1 MRARIRALERK
12 LAKQIAQ
19 IKVEPIV
26 EEIVDQWPDRDDP
39 ENEDVSAPDGLDLI
53 AKLKAARIFLP
64 TVVNAIAYLDQ
75 CWHDRTTPKTKHILN
90 RLLPWLSRTPI
101 PYGYAT

>member
-1 MRARIRALERK
+1 MRARIRVLERK

-26 EEIVDQWPDRDDP
+26 EEIVDQWSDRDDP
-39 ENEDVSAPDGLDLI
+39 ENQGVPAPDGFDLI
-53 AKLKAARIFLP
+53 DKLKAAHIFLP

-75 CWHDRTTPKTKHILN
+75 CWYDHATPKTKHILN